1 MAMQLFRLRWLLL
14 LTPLCVLLMWLLV
27 GARVF
32 SLRLF
37 EEACKGR
44 AMPALLVLL
53 CVVADDIGV
62 FAVAA
67 VDDALAVVG
76 NNLLRSLPRSNR
88 RSCH

>member
-1 MAMQLFRLRWLLL
+1 M
-14 LTPLCVLLMWLLV
+14 

-32 SLRLF
+32 SLGLF

-44 AMPALLVLL
+44 AMPTLLVLL
-53 CVVADDIGV
+53 GVVADDIGV

-67 VDDALAVVG
+67 VDDALAAVE

-88 RSCH
+88 RSCR